1 MLFFTLISLPFIV
14 FFFQPDPVVQQP
26 AAEAAPEAAVA
37 APEAPPAAAPAPAAA
52 GADNI
57 DGLGAAHHA
66 LLQREA
72 PTGTQ
77 PYVRPTFFPLRVITY
92 YLIDSTFY
100 LLQTDT
106 SVWIIGSL
114 DIIYPSSVDCI
125 DNLSQKTAN
134 KTSFSL

>member
-77 PYVRPTFFPLRVITY
+77 PYVRPTFFPLRVITCTTLSIPLFTY
-92 YLIDSTFY
+92 YKLTHQF
-100 LLQTDT
+100 
-106 SVWIIGSL
+106 G
-114 DIIYPSSVDCI
+114 
-125 DNLSQKTAN
+125 
-134 KTSFSL
+134 